1 VCLIFKGCK
10 GTKKRGVL
18 QGFFYLFST
27 GKKAENKRI
36 MRVLKRN
43 FRDTQKSGIICN
55 KFFPSNLLSL
65 LLTMLK

>member
-27 GKKAENKRI
+27 GKKVENKRI
-36 MRVLKRN
+36 MRVLKRD
-43 FRDTQKSGIICN
+43 FLDVQKGEIICN

-65 LLTMLK
+65 LLILLK